1 MRSCSLGLLFVA
13 AAALTGCAG
22 GGGGGGKGGSESLWS
37 PSGPPQLSEISGGAI
52 IVASDVDMDAAAFAT
67 AQLGD
72 LDAAAEDELTIFTLP
87 ILERP
92 EGTPWAQI
100 PVSSSAVGPPTSI
113 AIAPDGNAAFIV
125 ESRGPAPAGAES
137 FADLPPG
144 RLLTAVDLS
153 DPLHPAPAGTLDVGP
168 EPMAVDVHPDGD
180 LVAVV
185 RHDTEGGESIV
196 IAPYSPRTGLGE
208 GALTWPLLNISDPR
222 SAEPSSIAW
231 DPSGRYLA
239 VTLPTRSQVVF
250 FEFSRE
256 GDTGQWSLAP
266 WGGPVTVGKYP
277 YSGRF
282 TPNGRFFITT
292 DLQWGPDVEG
302 FNVGAPPGR
311 LSVIR
316 LSDVPSEAESDA
328 AVEHAVVSVA
338 DVGISPVGLA
348 ITPDGAHIVTA
359 NLGQSFLPM
368 DDPRLVGGSL
378 TLLEMDRATGRLTP
392 IAEYPMQGMPEGIC
406 FDGKGRY
413 AVVAQFRSLDPEV
426 KEGEL
431 SFWRLRAGPA
441 TDGAPP
447 SPMLEQADFFLGVGR
462 GPHAVLVAP

>member
-1 MRSCSLGLLFVA
+1 MRSVSLGLLTVA
-13 AAALTGCAG
+13 AAGLTGCAG
-22 GGGGGGKGGSESLWS
+22 GGGGGGQSLWA
-37 PSGPPQLSEISGGAI
+37 PSGPPQLSEISGSTI
-52 IVASDVDMDAAAFAT
+52 LVASDVDMDATAFAT

-72 LDAAAEDELTIFTLP
+72 LDAAEQDELTIFTLP
-87 ILERP
+87 IQERA

-100 PVSSSAVGPPTSI
+100 PVSSSAVGPPTAM
-113 AIAPDGNAAFIV
+113 AISSDGDAAFIV
-125 ESRGPAPAGAES
+125 ETRGPAPSGAES
-137 FADLPPG
+137 FGDLPPG
-144 RLLTAVDLS
+144 RLLTAIDLS
-153 DPLHPAPAGTLDVGP
+153 DPLHPALAGTLDVGP
-168 EPMAVDVHPDGD
+168 RPMAVDVHDD

-185 RHDTEGGESIV
+185 RQHPEDGESII
-196 IAPYSPRTGLGE
+196 IAPYSPQTGLGE
-208 GALTWPLLNISDPR
+208 GAMTWPLLNVADAE
-222 SAEPSSIAW
+222 SATPSSIAW
-231 DPSGRYLA
+231 DPTGRYLA

-266 WGGPVTVGKYP
+266 WGEPVTVGKYP

-316 LSDVPSEAESDA
+316 LSDAPTEAEGDA
-328 AVEHAVVSVA
+328 AVEHVVVSVA

-348 ITPDGAHIVTA
+348 ISPDGASIVTA

-406 FDGKGRY
+406 FDSRGHY

-431 SFWRLRAGPA
+431 SFWRLSAGA
-441 TDGAPP
+441 AADGTA
-447 SPMLEQADFFLGVGR
+447 SPKLEQADFFLGVGR